1 MPKAMIVP
9 ARPPAEGSPFHTRF
23 PIVGLLALAVGSA
36 RSKCVLL
43 ISVRS
48 PPLRERSKTSCH
60 PANLRSGRRTIRSR
74 QLIQC

>member
-1 MPKAMIVP
+1 MLGQGETWHRRRSRTRKNA
-9 ARPPAEGSPFHTRF
+9 RF

-60 PANLRSGRRTIRSR
+60 PANPRSGRRTIRSR

>member
-43 ISVRS
+43 ISV
-48 PPLRERSKTSCH
+48 
-60 PANLRSGRRTIRSR
+60 SGRKPHATRQIREAVGELFEAVS
-74 QLIQC
+74 

>member
-48 PPLRERSKTSCH
+48 PPLRG
-60 PANLRSGRRTIRSR
+60 GRKPHATRQIREAVGELFEAVS
-74 QLIQC
+74 

>member
-48 PPLRERSKTSCH
+48 RH
-60 PANLRSGRRTIRSR
+60 YVSGRKPHATRQIREAVGELFEAVS
-74 QLIQC
+74 